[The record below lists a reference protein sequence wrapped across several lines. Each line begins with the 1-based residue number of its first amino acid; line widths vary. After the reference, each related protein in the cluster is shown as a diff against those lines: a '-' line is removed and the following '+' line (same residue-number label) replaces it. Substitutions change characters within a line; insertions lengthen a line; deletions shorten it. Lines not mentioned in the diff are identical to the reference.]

1 MMLENG
7 LQIWMALVRSGLE
20 EARKNRLPGYD
31 AELVEV
37 LKKQL
42 YPQATRTLEQ
52 ELQAAP
58 PPAEAFLE
66 VFFGALRPFSQ
77 MLRDVLGM
85 FETAGAR
92 RSDENLRIAFDFD
105 KASKALTL
113 TLQEFREVEQFFRR
127 VARPIVERL
136 WNSNT
141 LFMLNR
147 DVQDVLGSL
156 GVPDAP
162 HGPFRVRD
170 PRVRAWIEDNGRPAW
185 LPFPVTG
192 FPRSGEAELDEA
204 LRMSEGLIHY
214 MYNEVRRLG
223 ATYDEFARRLSELP
237 WDDLG
242 AEDEA
247 EAPADDAGDERP
259 RRAFVSAAH
268 DFWPN
273 SFAEIVCLGVE
284 AVNDHTD
291 AERPEATTRLARAI
305 RIGFDHPPR
314 HERTRVELERDFR
327 DLVNLPIW
335 KKRHELYAVW
345 VASRIAEA
353 LRDLSW
359 EWHPDGDTLS
369 FPFAGVELAT
379 LLSGDGGTHVF
390 WTEKRTELKGGGIF
404 GRKHIQPDY
413 RIMTVPTHR
422 DDATSLVVECK
433 QYRNWSKKN
442 FGAALD
448 DYAKGCPNAP
458 VVLVNYGPTDSSI
471 LDLVDASRRDR
482 TFLVGD
488 FKPGGNAAL
497 DRFRDLLRGAYTTL
511 LTPRIMGR
519 VELRWGPMF
528 RDLDLH
534 MFFRLHITSF
544 ESQATHIGFGSTHGS
559 LTEAPWIEWPED
571 IQESP
576 PGIEHITISRWLN
589 AEYDV
594 LVHDYSGSPGFPRG
608 DVDVRV
614 ILVSSGDER
623 LFVPRSGSGRWW
635 HVCRIQGAALQIEEI
650 NRVHSE
656 CPYPLP

>member
-31 AELVEV
+31 AELVGV
-37 LKKQL
+37 LTKQL
-42 YPQATRTLEQ
+42 YPQATRSLEQ
-52 ELQAAP
+52 ELRAAP

-66 VFFGALRPFSQ
+66 VFFGSLRPFSQ

-92 RSDENLRIAFDFD
+92 RSDENLRIVFDFD
-105 KASKALTL
+105 KASEALTL

-147 DVQDVLGSL
+147 DVQNVLESL

-162 HGPFRVRD
+162 HGPPRVRD
-170 PRVRAWIEDNGRPAW
+170 PRVRAWIEENGRPTW
-185 LPFPVTG
+185 QPFPVTG
-192 FPRSGEAELDEA
+192 FPRSDNVELDEV

-214 MYNEVRRLG
+214 MYNEVRKLG
-223 ATYDEFARRLSELP
+223 ATYDEFAGRLSELP
-237 WDDLG
+237 RDDLG

-247 EAPADDAGDERP
+247 EAPPDDAVDERP
-259 RRAFVSAAH
+259 RHALVRAAH

-273 SFAEIVCLGVE
+273 SFAESVCRGVE
-284 AVNDHTD
+284 AVNDHAD
-291 AERPEATTRLARAI
+291 AERPEAATRLARTI
-305 RIGFDHPPR
+305 RMGFEHPPR

-359 EWHPDGDTLS
+359 EWHPDGDTLR
-369 FPFAGVELAT
+369 FPFAGAELAT
-379 LLSGDGGTHVF
+379 LRDGDGGRHVF
-390 WTEKRTELKGGGIF
+390 WAEKRTQLKGGGIF

-422 DDATSLVVECK
+422 DDATSLVIECK
-433 QYRNWSKKN
+433 QYRKWNRKN

-448 DYAKGCPNAP
+448 DYAKGCLRAP
-458 VVLVNYGPTDSSI
+458 VILVNYGPTDPSI
-471 LDLVDASRRDR
+471 LELVDPSRRDR

-488 FKPGGNAAL
+488 CKPGRDVAL
-497 DRFRDLLRGAYTTL
+497 SRFRELVQGVCPDLSAPCITGAE
-511 LTPRIMGR
+511 I
-519 VELRWGPMF
+519 ELRWGPTF

-534 MFFRLHITSF
+534 LLIRPINADPH
-544 ESQATHIGFGSTHGS
+544 QHIGYDSTHGS
-559 LTEAPWIEWPED
+559 LTESPWAEWPED
-571 IQESP
+571 IMASP
-576 PGIEHITISRWLN
+576 PGVERITILRWLD

-594 LVHDYSGSPGFPRG
+594 LVHDYSGTPGFPNG
-608 DVDVRV
+608 DVRV
-614 ILVSSGDER
+614 QVTLVPSSDEH
-623 LFVPRSGSGRWW
+623 LFVSRGGTGRWW
-635 HVCRIQGAALQIEEI
+635 HVCRLHGAAGQIEEI
-650 NRVHSE
+650 NRIHSE
-656 CPYPLP
+656 FPSLLR